1 MTNNDVLRSIRYMLK
16 LNDEAMVNIAALADS
31 EVPLAM
37 MQAYLKKEEEA
48 GFQPC
53 PDVLMGYFL
62 NGLIF
67 HRRGKSEELP
77 APSIERKMNNN
88 IILKKLR
95 IAFDLK
101 TTDIP
106 QVLAKADFAVGQ
118 SEIGAI
124 FRKPDHKNYRE
135 CGDQL
140 LRNFLK
146 GLSLTVRPPIVP
158 KAPAEKKPAAE
169 HKPAGQAKSATA
181 GKPAGGKSW
190 SGNKPASAGRPA
202 AGGKPAAGKKSWP
215 GKP

>member
-1 MTNNDVLRSIRYMLK
+1 MTNNDVLRSIRYMLR
-16 LNDEAMVNIAALADS
+16 LNDDAMVNIAALAES
-31 EVPLAM
+31 EVPLEM
-37 MQAYLKKEEEA
+37 MQAYLKKEDEA
-48 GFQPC
+48 GFQRC

-106 QVLAKADFAVGQ
+106 VVLAKADFAVGQ

-124 FRKPDHKNYRE
+124 FRKPEHKNYRE

-140 LRNFLK
+140 MRNFLK
-146 GLSLTVRPPIVP
+146 GMTLTLRPPITP
-158 KAPAEKKPAAE
+158 KPAT
-169 HKPAGQAKSATA
+169 GSKS
-181 GKPAGGKSW
+181 
-190 SGNKPASAGRPA
+190 
-202 AGGKPAAGKKSWP
+202 
-215 GKP
+215 